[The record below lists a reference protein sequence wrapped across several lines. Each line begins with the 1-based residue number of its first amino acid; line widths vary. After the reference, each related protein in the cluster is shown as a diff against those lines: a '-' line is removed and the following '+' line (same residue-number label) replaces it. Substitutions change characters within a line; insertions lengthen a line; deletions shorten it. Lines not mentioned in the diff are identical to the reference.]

1 MKRICP
7 YLLTAVLML
16 SAGSASAQ
24 FESVGSIEFVTSG
37 SAEAQQHFLRGVA
50 ILHSFGFKQARE
62 EFQAA
67 QKIEPAFAMA
77 YWGEALSYNHPLF
90 VTQDIESPRKALAR
104 LAATRDQRVAM
115 APTEKERGFL
125 GAVETLF
132 GEGSYTERAVGYM
145 EQMRTLYERFPE
157 ESEVAAYYALSMLS
171 ASNATQD
178 KSQRLNVRAGAIA
191 LKLFQD
197 NRNHPGAAHYTIH
210 AFDNPV
216 HAPLA
221 LDAAYRFSEIAPAV
235 SHARH
240 MPTHIFIQHGMWDR
254 VSMNNQSAYDVSRE
268 LWKPGDSIGDGVHS
282 LDWGQYGDLQRGDYA
297 KAKEWINV
305 LQTISE
311 ESGNPGMG
319 VGTISR
325 LKARYVVETEQ
336 WKVAPVTSGLPPHE
350 LLAIGLS
357 ASRTNNQDVL
367 KQVETE
373 LASMAENSDRGG
385 NSMMARSLG
394 GNYTKISSLQVSA
407 LVKVYEGQAKAA
419 LVLLD
424 EAEGILLSMRP
435 PNGPA
440 SPIKPLHELYG
451 EILLELDQSADA
463 IEKFTASLLRL
474 PNRPRS
480 LLGLAR
486 GYAKTGD
493 YANARVQYAK
503 LAEVWSG
510 RDEFVEMQ
518 EVRRFLE
525 TTDDQ

>member
-1 MKRICP
+1 MKRICF

-16 SAGSASAQ
+16 SAGSVSAQ
-24 FESVGSIEFVTSG
+24 FESVGSINFVTSG

-67 QKIEPAFAMA
+67 QKIEPEFAMA

-125 GAVETLF
+125 VAVETLF

-145 EQMRTLYERFPE
+145 QQMQSLYERFPE

-221 LDAAYRFSEIAPAV
+221 LDAAYQFSEIAPAV

-297 KAKEWINV
+297 KAREWISV
-305 LQTISE
+305 LQAISE
-311 ESGNPGMG
+311 ESGNPAMG

-325 LKARYVVETEQ
+325 LKARYVVETEKWQ
-336 WKVAPVTSGLPPHE
+336 VAPVTNDLPPHE

-357 ASRTNNQDVL
+357 ASRTGNQDIL

-373 LASMAENSDRGG
+373 LASVAENSNRGG
-385 NSMMARSLG
+385 NG
-394 GNYTKISSLQVSA
+394 GNYTKISSRQVSA
-407 LVKVYEGQAKAA
+407 LVKVHEGQAAAA
-419 LVLLD
+419 LALLD

-451 EILLELDQSADA
+451 EILLELGQPDDA
-463 IEKFTASLLRL
+463 IEKFSTSLLRL

-493 YANARVQYAK
+493 YENARVQYAK

>member
-1 MKRICP
+1 MKRVCF
-7 YLLTAVLML
+7 YLLTAVLLL
-16 SAGSASAQ
+16 SASPVSAQ
-24 FESVGSIEFVTSG
+24 FESVGSINFVTSG

-62 EFQAA
+62 QFQAA
-67 QKIEPAFAMA
+67 QKIEPEFAMA

-90 VTQDIESPRKALAR
+90 TTQDIESPRKALAR
-104 LAATRDQRVAM
+104 LADTRAQRVAM

-125 GAVETLF
+125 VAVETLF

-145 EQMRTLYERFPE
+145 EQMRSLYERFPE

-240 MPTHIFIQHGMWDR
+240 MPTHIFIQHGMWER

-282 LDWGQYGDLQRGDYA
+282 LDWGQYGDLQRGDYV

-311 ESGNPGMG
+311 ESGNSGMG
-319 VGTISR
+319 ASTISR
-325 LKARYVVETEQ
+325 LKARYVVETEK
-336 WKVAPVTSGLPPHE
+336 WKGEPVRSGLPPHE
-350 LLAIGLS
+350 LLDIGLS
-357 ASRTNNQDVL
+357 DSRTGNQDIL

-373 LASMAENSDRGG
+373 LASLAENSDRGG
-385 NSMMARSLG
+385 NPMARGFG

-407 LVKVYEGQAKAA
+407 LVKVYEGQTEAA
-419 LVLLD
+419 LALLD

-451 EILLELDQSADA
+451 EILLELGQSADA
-463 IEKFTASLLRL
+463 IEKFNTSLLRL

-486 GYAKTGD
+486 SYARTGD
-493 YANARVQYAK
+493 YGNARVQYAK

-510 RDEFVEMQ
+510 RDDFVEMQ

>member
-1 MKRICP
+1 MKRICV

-16 SAGSASAQ
+16 SAGSVSAQ
-24 FESVGSIEFVTSG
+24 FESVGSINFVTSG

-67 QKIEPAFAMA
+67 QKIEPEFAMA

-104 LAATRDQRVAM
+104 LATTRTQRVAM

-125 GAVETLF
+125 VAVETLF

-145 EQMRTLYERFPE
+145 QQMQSLYERFPE

-311 ESGNPGMG
+311 ESGNSAMG
-319 VGTISR
+319 VRTISR
-325 LKARYVVETEQ
+325 LKARHVVETEK
-336 WKVAPVTSGLPPHE
+336 WKVAPVTNGLPPHE

-357 ASRTNNQDVL
+357 ASRTGNQNIL

-373 LASMAENSDRGG
+373 LASAAENSNRGG
-385 NSMMARSLG
+385 NPMARGLG

-407 LVKVYEGQAKAA
+407 LVKVYEGQAEAA
-419 LVLLD
+419 LALLD
-424 EAEGILLSMRP
+424 EAEEILLSMRP

-451 EILLELDQSADA
+451 EILLELGQPGDA
-463 IEKFTASLLRL
+463 IEKFNTSLRRL

-493 YANARVQYAK
+493 YANARTQYAK

-510 RDEFVEMQ
+510 RDDFVEMQ
-518 EVRRFLE
+518 EARRFLE

>member
-1 MKRICP
+1 MKRICV
-7 YLLTAVLML
+7 YLLTAVLIL
-16 SAGSASAQ
+16 SADSVSAQ
-24 FESVGSIEFVTSG
+24 FESVGSINFGTSG

-67 QKIEPAFAMA
+67 QTIEPEFAMA

-104 LAATRDQRVAM
+104 LATTRAQRVAM

-125 GAVETLF
+125 VAVETLF

-145 EQMRTLYERFPE
+145 EQMRSLYERFPE

-191 LKLFQD
+191 LKLFRD

-240 MPTHIFIQHGMWDR
+240 MPTHIFIQHGMWNR
-254 VSMNNQSAYDVSRE
+254 VSMNNQSAYDMSRE

-305 LQTISE
+305 LQTIIE
-311 ESGNPGMG
+311 ESGNPAMG
-319 VGTISR
+319 VSTISR
-325 LKARYVVETEQ
+325 LKARHVVETEK
-336 WKVAPVTSGLPPHE
+336 WKVAPVTSGLPSHE

-357 ASRTNNQDVL
+357 ASRTGNQDIL

-373 LASMAENSDRGG
+373 LASAAENSDRGG
-385 NSMMARSLG
+385 NPMARSLG

-407 LVKVYEGQAKAA
+407 LVKVYEGQAEAA
-419 LVLLD
+419 LALLD

-451 EILLELDQSADA
+451 EILLELGQPRDA
-463 IEKFTASLLRL
+463 IEKFNTSLLRL

-493 YANARVQYAK
+493 YANARTQYAK

-510 RDEFVEMQ
+510 RDDFVEMQ
-518 EVRRFLE
+518 EARRFLE